1 LREQTFS
8 VSKIA
13 DLCGCSHITARKRL
27 TAAGAVAEPSGRYTL
42 KAVLSSWERCAA
54 GRVGVIDAAAA
65 KLVLA
70 NLKIEA
76 ETIAIRR
83 TKAEL
88 VEAAPWTQ
96 YMAALT
102 KVLWGAL
109 QSLGMSTSQ
118 VDHCRSALNMATA
131 EFIRGYPMHKLLTL
145 EEQELYLEAA
155 GKEKE
160 NEQPDEQ
167 VSVG

>member
-27 TAAGAVAEPSGRYTL
+27 VAAGAVAEPNGRYTL

-88 VEAAPWTQ
+88 VEVEPYCQ

-131 EFIRGYPMHKLLTL
+131 EFVRGYPMHRLLTL
-145 EEQELYLEAA
+145 DEQEIYREA
-155 GKEKE
+155 GRKE
-160 NEQPDEQ
+160 NPDEQ
-167 VSVG
+167 PSESLGTD